1 MIPLLLDEDQLKLLI
16 AGLELYSTKNHD
28 ETETKYQ
35 LLKLMREL
43 TKEK

>member
-1 MIPLLLDEDQLKLLI
+1 MIPLLLDIDQLKLLI
-16 AGLELYSTKNHD
+16 RGLESIQSKNES

-43 TKEK
+43 TEEK